1 MRGGEEEAKKGSSK
15 LDLALLLIAAV
26 LLTIT
31 VPLLCHYC
39 AIIVSVLPRALPHHA
54 LPCDRWYRR
63 VEHSRV
69 SSRVANM
76 NSATLC
82 VAARIA
88 L

>member
-39 AIIVSVLPRALPHHA
+39 ERVATRIAAPRAA
-54 LPCDRWYRR
+54 ERQM
-63 VEHSRV
+63 V
-69 SSRVANM
+69 
-76 NSATLC
+76 
-82 VAARIA
+82 
-88 L
+88 